1 MACKPVC
8 KICPHFI
15 AARTVTY
22 ASGVLTIN
30 ILAGTYNN
38 NEKYC
43 LVVADRIPTDSI
55 IGAPVPVVVTIGSS
69 TVTYPL
75 LKCNGAQVVA
85 GNLRSR
91 YRYSTV
97 FSTNVAGAGAFR
109 LLGKVFCC
117 EAACPA
123 SGTVTQ

>member
-1 MACKPVC
+1 MACKTTC

-15 AARTVTY
+15 VARTVTY

-30 ILAGTYNN
+30 IPAGTYNN
-38 NEKYC
+38 NERYC
-43 LVVADRIPTDSI
+43 LVVADTIPLDAI
-55 IGAPVPVVVTIGSS
+55 IGAPVVVTIGSA
-69 TVTYPL
+69 TATYPL
-75 LKCNGAQVVA
+75 LKSNGAQVVA

-117 EAACPA
+117 ESQSPA
-123 SGTVTQ
+123 GVTVTA

>member
-30 ILAGTYNN
+30 IPAGTYNDG
-38 NEKYC
+38 EKYC
-43 LVVADRIPTDSI
+43 LVVADRIPTDAI
-55 IGAPVPVVVTIGSS
+55 IGAPVVVTIGSS
-69 TVTYPL
+69 TVSYPL
-75 LKCNGAQVVA
+75 LRCNGAQVVA

-97 FSTNVAGAGAFR
+97 FSTNVAGGGAFR

-117 EAACPA
+117 ETNTP
-123 SGTVTQ
+123 SGVTVAQ

>member
-1 MACKPVC
+1 MSCKPIC
-8 KICPHFI
+8 KLCPHFI
-15 AARTVTY
+15 AARSVTY

-30 ILAGTYNN
+30 IPAGTYNSC
-38 NEKYC
+38 EKYC
-43 LVVADRIPTDSI
+43 LVVADNIPTDAI
-55 IGAPVPVVVTIGSS
+55 IGAPVVVTIGSD
-69 TVTYPL
+69 TTTYPL

-97 FSTNVAGAGAFR
+97 FSTNIAGSGAFR

-117 EAACPA
+117 ETNSP
-123 SGTVTQ
+123 SGVTVTA

>member
-1 MACKPVC
+1 MSCKPVC
-8 KICPHFI
+8 KICPHYI

-30 ILAGTYNN
+30 IPAGTYNN
-38 NEKYC
+38 REKYC
-43 LVVADRIPTDSI
+43 LVVADRIPADAI
-55 IGAPVPVVVTIGSS
+55 IGAPVVVTIGSS
-69 TVTYPL
+69 TVSYPL
-75 LKCNGAQVVA
+75 LRCNGAQVVA

-97 FSTNVAGAGAFR
+97 FSTNVAGGGAFR

-117 EAACPA
+117 EEQTP
-123 SGTVTQ
+123 SGVTVTA

>member
-1 MACKPVC
+1 MACKNTC

-30 ILAGTYNN
+30 IPAGTYNSG
-38 NEKYC
+38 EKYC
-43 LVVADRIPTDSI
+43 LVVADRIPTDAI
-55 IGAPVPVVVTIGSS
+55 IGAPVVVTIGGSA
-69 TVTYPL
+69 TTYPL
-75 LKCNGAQVVA
+75 LKFNGAQVVA

-97 FSTNVAGAGAFR
+97 FSANVAGTGAFR

-117 EAACPA
+117 EEPA
-123 SGTVTQ
+123 PGGVTVTE

>member
-1 MACKPVC
+1 MSCKPVC
-8 KICPHFI
+8 RICPHYI

-30 ILAGTYNN
+30 IPAGTYNN
-38 NEKYC
+38 GEKYC
-43 LVVADRIPTDSI
+43 LIVADRIPPDAI
-55 IGAPVPVVVTIGSS
+55 IGAPVVVTIGGDAA
-69 TVTYPL
+69 TYPL

-97 FSTNVAGAGAFR
+97 FSTNIAGGGAFR

-117 EAACPA
+117 EEPSP
-123 SGTVTQ
+123 SGVTVTA

>member
-1 MACKPVC
+1 MSCKPVC

-15 AARTVTY
+15 AARSITY

-30 ILAGTYNN
+30 IPAGTYNN

-43 LVVADRIPTDSI
+43 LVVADRIPTDAI
-55 IGAPVPVVVTIGSS
+55 IGAPVVVTIGSS
-69 TVTYPL
+69 AVTYPL
-75 LKCNGAQVVA
+75 LKCSGAQVTA
-85 GNLRSR
+85 GSLRSR

-97 FSTNVAGAGAFR
+97 FSTNVAGNGAFR

-117 EAACPA
+117 ETTVPA
-123 SGTVTQ
+123 GVTVTE

>member
-8 KICPHFI
+8 KLCPHFI

-30 ILAGTYNN
+30 IPAGTYNN
-38 NEKYC
+38 GEKYC
-43 LVVADRIPTDSI
+43 LVVADNIPTDAI
-55 IGAPVPVVVTIGSS
+55 IGAPVVVTIGGAA
-69 TVTYPL
+69 TTYPL

-97 FSTNVAGAGAFR
+97 FSTNVAGGGAFR
-109 LLGKVFCC
+109 LLGKVFFC
-117 EAACPA
+117 ESTNPT
-123 SGTVTQ
+123 GVTVAE

>member
-30 ILAGTYNN
+30 IPAGTYNN
-38 NEKYC
+38 GKKYC
-43 LVVADRIPTDSI
+43 LVVADRIPTDAI
-55 IGAPVPVVVTIGSS
+55 NGAPVVVTIGSS
-69 TVTYPL
+69 TVSYPL
-75 LKCNGAQVVA
+75 LRCNGAQVVA

-91 YRYSTV
+91 YKYSTV
-97 FSTNVAGAGAFR
+97 FSTNVAGGGAFR

-117 EAACPA
+117 ETNTP
-123 SGTVTQ
+123 SGVTVTA

>member
-1 MACKPVC
+1 MSCKPVC
-8 KICPHFI
+8 KLCPHFV

-30 ILAGTYNN
+30 IPAGTYNDG
-38 NEKYC
+38 EKYC
-43 LVVADRIPTDSI
+43 LVVADRIPINAI
-55 IGAPVPVVVTIGSS
+55 IGAPVVVTIGSS
-69 TVTYPL
+69 TVSYPL
-75 LKCNGAQVVA
+75 LRCNGAQVVA

-97 FSTNVAGAGAFR
+97 FSTNVAGGGAFR

-117 EAACPA
+117 ETNTP
-123 SGTVTQ
+123 SGVTVAQ

>member
-8 KICPHFI
+8 KLCTHFVP
-15 AARTVTY
+15 ARSVTY
-22 ASGVLTIN
+22 ASGVLTVN
-30 ILAGTYNN
+30 IPSGTYTSG
-38 NEKYC
+38 EKYC
-43 LVVADRIPTDSI
+43 LVIADTIPADAI
-55 IGAPVPVVVTIGSS
+55 IGAPVVVTIGNSAA
-69 TVTYPL
+69 TYPL

-91 YRYSTV
+91 YKYSTV

-117 EAACPA
+117 ETNRPA
-123 SGTVTQ
+123 SVTVTA

>member
-1 MACKPVC
+1 MSCKPVC
-8 KICPHFI
+8 KLCPHFI

-22 ASGVLTIN
+22 ASGILTIN
-30 ILAGTYNN
+30 IPAGTYNN
-38 NEKYC
+38 REKYC
-43 LVVADRIPTDSI
+43 LVVADNIPTDAI
-55 IGAPVPVVVTIGSS
+55 IGAPVVVTIGGSA
-69 TVTYPL
+69 TMYPL

-97 FSTNVAGAGAFR
+97 FSTNVAGGGAFR

-117 EAACPA
+117 EEQTP
-123 SGTVTQ
+123 SGVTVTA

>member
-1 MACKPVC
+1 MSCKPVC
-8 KICPHFI
+8 KICPHYVV
-15 AARTVTY
+15 ARTVTY

-30 ILAGTYNN
+30 IPVGTYNN

-43 LVVADRIPTDSI
+43 LVVADRIPTDAI
-55 IGAPVPVVVTIGSS
+55 IGAPVVVTIGSS
-69 TVTYPL
+69 AATYPL

-117 EAACPA
+117 ETAAP
-123 SGTVTQ
+123 SGVTVTE

>member
-22 ASGVLTIN
+22 ASGVLTVN
-30 ILAGTYNN
+30 IPAGTYNN
-38 NEKYC
+38 GEKYC
-43 LVVADRIPTDSI
+43 LVVADRIPEDAI
-55 IGAPVPVVVTIGSS
+55 IGAPVVVTIGSS
-69 TVTYPL
+69 TVNYPL
-75 LKCNGAQVVA
+75 LRCNGAQVVT

-91 YRYSTV
+91 YKYSTV
-97 FSTNVAGAGAFR
+97 FSTNVAGGGAFR

-117 EAACPA
+117 ETNTP
-123 SGTVTQ
+123 SGVTVTE

>member
-1 MACKPVC
+1 MSCKPVC
-8 KICPHFI
+8 RICPHYI

-30 ILAGTYNN
+30 IPAGTYNN
-38 NEKYC
+38 CEKYC
-43 LVVADRIPTDSI
+43 LVVADRIPADAI
-55 IGAPVPVVVTIGSS
+55 IGAPVVVTIGGD
-69 TVTYPL
+69 TTTYPL

-91 YRYSTV
+91 YKYSTV
-97 FSTNVAGAGAFR
+97 FSTNVAGGGAFR

-117 EAACPA
+117 EEPSP
-123 SGTVTQ
+123 SGVTVPV

>member
-1 MACKPVC
+1 MSCKPVC
-8 KICPHFI
+8 RLCPHFI
-15 AARTVTY
+15 AARSVTY

-30 ILAGTYNN
+30 IPTGTYNSG
-38 NEKYC
+38 EKYC
-43 LVVADRIPTDSI
+43 LVVADNIPADAI
-55 IGAPVPVVVTIGSS
+55 IGSPVVVTIG
-69 TVTYPL
+69 TDTTTYPL

-97 FSTNVAGAGAFR
+97 FSTNVASGGAFR

-117 EAACPA
+117 ESSTPA
-123 SGTVTQ
+123 GVTVTE

>member
-1 MACKPVC
+1 MSCKPNC
-8 KICPHFI
+8 KLCQHFI

-30 ILAGTYNN
+30 IPAGTYNN
-38 NEKYC
+38 GEKYC
-43 LVVADRIPTDSI
+43 LVVADRIPVDAI
-55 IGAPVPVVVTIGSS
+55 IGAPVVVTIGGS
-69 TVTYPL
+69 TVNYPL
-75 LKCNGAQVVA
+75 LRCNGAQVVA

-97 FSTNVAGAGAFR
+97 FSTNVAGGGAFR

-117 EAACPA
+117 ETNTP
-123 SGTVTQ
+123 SGVTVAD